1 MLEFDNLDYEVDDE
15 IINTKN
21 DYLIKKLVYNKFKK
35 LYNYNGSKNN
45 YEITGKTLRFDNNI
59 IKFDLNNLKK

>member
-15 IINTKN
+15 IINRKN

-35 LYNYNGSKNN
+35 LYNYNG
-45 YEITGKTLRFDNNI
+45 
-59 IKFDLNNLKK
+59 